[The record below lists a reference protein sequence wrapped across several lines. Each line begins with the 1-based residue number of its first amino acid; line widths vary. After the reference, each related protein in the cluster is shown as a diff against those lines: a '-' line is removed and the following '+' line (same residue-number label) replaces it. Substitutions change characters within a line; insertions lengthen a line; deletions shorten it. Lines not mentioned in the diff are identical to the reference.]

1 MNFPQCLCVSVASIV
16 VTQRYEATRL
26 HTSSRTQPRQYARAD
41 RWRCAHRAACNRRS
55 HRSPA
60 ILSRISGRLHF
71 LDRNHA
77 RQSRA
82 ALIAASY
89 RRRLGRSH
97 QASARSIDAH
107 AAADADPFYSD
118 HLWTETDLPMDQ
130 CGGDERDSGAATES
144 ALPESIVLHDS
155 RRHLLRILVTVG
167 AAREL
172 VVAGTGSH
180 GVKSDSQ
187 AFANHQR
194 PGTGAFDHLDHLR
207 VDRLGDVA

>member
-1 MNFPQCLCVSVASIV
+1 MAADEVNEQ
-16 VTQRYEATRL
+16 YEPTRL
-26 HTSSRTQPRQYARAD
+26 HTPSRTQPRQYARAD

-60 ILSRISGRLHF
+60 ILSRISCRLHF
-71 LDRNHA
+71 LDRNHT

-82 ALIAASY
+82 AVIAALD

-107 AAADADPFYSD
+107 TAAAADPFYSD
-118 HLWTETDLPMDQ
+118 NLRTETDLPMDQ
-130 CGGDERDSGAATES
+130 RGGDERDSGAATES
-144 ALPESIVLHDS
+144 ALLESVVLRDS

-167 AAREL
+167 VTCEL

-180 GVKSDSQ
+180 RVKND
-187 AFANHQR
+187 
-194 PGTGAFDHLDHLR
+194 
-207 VDRLGDVA
+207 